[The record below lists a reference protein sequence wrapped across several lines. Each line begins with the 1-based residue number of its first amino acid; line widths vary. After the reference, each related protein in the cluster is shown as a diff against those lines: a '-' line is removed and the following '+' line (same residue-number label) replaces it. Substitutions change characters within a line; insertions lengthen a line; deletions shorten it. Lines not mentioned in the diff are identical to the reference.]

1 MQGEEILRAKA
12 LWMTDTTDLNLLK
25 TSVSSVSSVVKF
37 KSLFRQ
43 CRALPHFIV
52 PNATLYRPKCHTL
65 SPQMPQVS
73 GGEVWHSGRWSVAF
87 RPDHGDKQIAFSHK
101 PFHYSQTRVDIQ
113 KATAAVDSY
122 SDDAV
127 IISLINY
134 NLLLLFIL
142 FHVVFCAPIVDYING
157 ICRIQHALC
166 GYRQNIPFI
175 CSFQHSFQGTPFK

>member
-1 MQGEEILRAKA
+1 
-12 LWMTDTTDLNLLK
+12 MTDTTDLNLLK

-142 FHVVFCAPIVDYING
+142 FHVVFCAPIVDYSNG
-157 ICRIQHALC
+157 ICRIQPALC

-175 CSFQHSFQGTPFK
+175 CSFQHSFQGNPFK

>member
-52 PNATLYRPKCHTL
+52 PNATLYRPKCHRFRVVRCGI
-65 SPQMPQVS
+65 PDD
-73 GGEVWHSGRWSVAF
+73 EVWPF

-142 FHVVFCAPIVDYING
+142 FHVVFCAPIVDYSNG

-175 CSFQHSFQGTPFK
+175 CSFQHSFQGNPFK

>member
-1 MQGEEILRAKA
+1 
-12 LWMTDTTDLNLLK
+12 MTDTTDLNLLK

-52 PNATLYRPKCHTL
+52 PNATLYRPKCHRFR
-65 SPQMPQVS
+65 V
-73 GGEVWHSGRWSVAF
+73 GVAF

-142 FHVVFCAPIVDYING
+142 FHVVFCAPIVDYSNG

-175 CSFQHSFQGTPFK
+175 CSFQHSFQGNPFK